1 MRLYKNPTSP
11 FARIAHAALIE
22 AGVDDLDVRNVD
34 LWSDPEDL
42 LAANSAGRVPCLVLD
57 DGTAIAECLLI
68 AAHADRLRQAE
79 GSGAAAGW
87 DPACLSLTATA
98 LGVCDAAVQIMIG
111 RRILSGGFQ
120 DTAFDGQD
128 LGRKRQRAI
137 VAGLR
142 IVDDALAG
150 RSAGDVDLG
159 LLTAIVALDYVE
171 MRFPGA
177 DWIPPTPNLGALRR
191 DLADRPSL
199 AATRPPA

>member
-68 AAHADRLRQAE
+68 AAHAEQLRQ
-79 GSGAAAGW
+79 GGGGAVRW
-87 DPACLSLTATA
+87 DPACLALTGTA

-120 DTAFDGQD
+120 DTAFDDHD
-128 LGRKRQRAI
+128 LGRKRRRAI
-137 VAGLR
+137 IAGLELFDR
-142 IVDDALAG
+142 SLEGQDA
-150 RSAGDVDLG
+150 RTIDLG
-159 LLTAIVALDYVE
+159 QIAAITALDYVE
-171 MRFPGA
+171 MRFPAA
-177 DWIPPTPNLGALRR
+177 DWLPPTPHLGALRR
-191 DLADRPSL
+191 DLAARPSL
-199 AATRPPA
+199 ATTRPPA